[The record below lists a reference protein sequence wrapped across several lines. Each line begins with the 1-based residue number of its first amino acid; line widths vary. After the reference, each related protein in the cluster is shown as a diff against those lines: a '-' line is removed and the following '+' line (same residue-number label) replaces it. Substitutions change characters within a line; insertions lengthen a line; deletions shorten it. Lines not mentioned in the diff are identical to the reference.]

1 MQNHI
6 VDVVLLLVFRYRVEV
21 KTATNLKMGLG
32 LFAKEFIPK
41 DSIAWKFVEGI
52 DTKISLLQ
60 FFDLNDA
67 QKEYFIK
74 YGWIEKGEEGFY
86 YSSGDLSNFMN
97 HSYTPNLNS
106 EQGCLIA
113 VRDIQ
118 IGEELFVDYS
128 EYCANF
134 DENEV
139 KE

>member
-1 MQNHI
+1 MF
-6 VDVVLLLVFRYRVEV
+6 LYRVEV
-21 KTATNLKMGLG
+21 KVATNPKMGLG

-41 DSIAWKFVEGI
+41 DSIAWKFTEGI

-67 QKEYFIK
+67 QKEYFTK

-97 HSYTPNLNS
+97 HSYTPNLNGKQ
-106 EQGCLIA
+106 ECLIA

-128 EYCANF
+128 EFCANF
-134 DENEV
+134 DKDEV